1 MVSGGADNLFKDC
14 FLLVCDV
21 DDTLLGNNDAVE
33 LLNLARASKPPLFHL
48 ALNSSRPRESV
59 LRSLKPFLTTSW
71 NPFAMIT
78 AMGTQISLANLT
90 LDAAWHRTFGDWRR
104 EPIDELAQVMGWQRH
119 PEDLQTRYKAS
130 FTVPPH
136 VTEKAARDLLR
147 SLKLPFRTVFSGPGN
162 LDVLPPDAG
171 KHTAM
176 RYLAEHLAVPHGR
189 LIAAGDSMNDLD
201 MLMAA
206 DRAIV
211 VGNACVELRELLRH
225 RPTVYLAR
233 DGHARGVVEGLR
245 YFGVV
250 P

>member
-1 MVSGGADNLFKDC
+1 VSISADNLFRDRP
-14 FLLVCDV
+14 LLVCDV
-21 DDTLLGNNDAVE
+21 DDTLLGNHDAAVQ
-33 LLNLARASKPPLFHL
+33 LLNLARATPAPFHL
-48 ALNSSRPRESV
+48 AVNSSRPRESV
-59 LRSLKPFLTTSW
+59 LRSIEPFLTGGWS
-71 NPFAMIT
+71 PFATIT

-90 LDAAWHRTFGDWRR
+90 LDAAWQRTFGDWDR
-104 EPIDELAQVMGWQRH
+104 EPIDELAKVMHWQRH
-119 PEDLQTRYKAS
+119 PDELQTRYKAS

-136 VTEKAARDLLR
+136 LTEKTARDLLR

-162 LDVLPPDAG
+162 LDVLPPAAG

-176 RYLAEHLAVPHGR
+176 RYLAEHLGVPHGR
-189 LIAAGDSMNDLD
+189 LMAAGDSMNDLD

-211 VGNACVELRELLRH
+211 VGNACAELRELLRY
-225 RPTVYLAR
+225 RPMVYLAK
-233 DGHARGVVEGLR
+233 DEHARGIIEGLR